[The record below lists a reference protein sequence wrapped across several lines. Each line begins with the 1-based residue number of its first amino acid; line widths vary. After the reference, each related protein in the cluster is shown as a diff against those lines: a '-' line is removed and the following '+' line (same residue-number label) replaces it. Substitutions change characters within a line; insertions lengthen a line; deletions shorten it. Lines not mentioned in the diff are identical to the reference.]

1 MATLTGSTISS
12 TYKTLL
18 KTASSTGVTS
28 TLSTVEDGD
37 ATASCLKLGTT
48 SLNID
53 GKVGVNSSASIN
65 ANLHIKATETQS
77 ILVED
82 SSAYDV
88 FYVGDSSSTFDCKM
102 GDIDDASSGNDT
114 YLHVKD
120 SASSII
126 LKGTY
131 TGINQTSP
139 SATLHVGNN
148 DATVKFAL
156 SSSTTAMTIGDAS
169 NADIVNIDTTND
181 KVRIEGDLE
190 VTGHFMGNSERYS
203 LEEYFKQLPQ
213 LNATIDGVYTAEA
226 ARLASKDFE
235 LSGHNAADGN
245 ITFSTTRAGLQV
257 LTAGGSSDYAVIA
270 PHTDTN
276 QTAWTGV
283 LWGTENQVIWECAL
297 STTSNITAMAFAAGL
312 HDDVDDFRLSEA
324 GDYAWFFYDQS
335 DIITGSIT
343 TNANLHFAYRNSTN
357 VYTTNLG
364 LAVAINTTYR
374 LKIVFDSDRKISVYV
389 NGVQYGLTSTAGA
402 TGVTESTATTLS
414 AAMDDNTDLIPFA
427 GVHGNAKHIFLHYM
441 KISRLLYE

>member
-18 KTASSTGVTS
+18 KTTSSTGVTS

-37 ATASCLKLGTT
+37 ATSSCLSLGTT

-53 GKVGVNSSASIN
+53 GKMGVNSSTSIN

-77 ILVED
+77 ILIED

-131 TGINQTSP
+131 TGVNQTSP

-156 SSSTTAMTIGDAS
+156 SSSTTAMIIGDAS

-190 VTGHFMGNSERYS
+190 VTGHFSGNTKRYQ
-203 LEEYFKQLPQ
+203 LEEWFKRIPAVNGDISL
-213 LNATIDGVYTAEA
+213 VYN
-226 ARLASKDFE
+226 LDFE
-235 LSGHNAADGN
+235 ILGTNHSTGDVA
-245 ITFSTTRAGLQV
+245 FSTIHGGVKAETDGTDNDAIIILPHLDSNQTGWTGSRWQTQNELIWEGAITTDSSVANYAFWAGLKTTNV
-257 LTAGGSSDYAVIA
+257 PAYA
-270 PHTDTN
+270 TDNDQAYFLFCTDDDH
-276 QTAWTGV
+276 G
-283 LWGTENQVIWECAL
+283 AL
-297 STTSNITAMAFAAGL
+297 
-312 HDDVDDFRLSEA
+312 
-324 GDYAWFFYDQS
+324 
-335 DIITGSIT
+335 T
-343 TNANLHFAYRNSTN
+343 TNANLHFIYSSD
-357 VYTTNLG
+357 VSGGVVDYITNLG
-364 LAVAINTTYR
+364 IAVAVDTTYR
-374 LKIVFDSDRKISVYV
+374 LKIQISSDRTVSVFV
-389 NGVQYGLTSTAGA
+389 NGVQYGLTSATTAG
-402 TGVTESTATTLS
+402 GVTESTSTTKSLALKTGIS
-414 AAMDDNTDLIPFA
+414 LIPYIGVQQHA
-427 GVHGNAKHIFLHYM
+427 GSKTASLYVHYQKM
-441 KISRLLYE
+441 SRTL